1 MINTHFA
8 SPTKSSFETES
19 LSMSLMVSS
28 ETWSVRVNTKVS
40 FHSGSLPAPKTINP
54 KHLTSKK
61 ERLHIILH
69 SFIKHLIL

>member
-1 MINTHFA
+1 MINTHFD

-28 ETWSVRVNTKVS
+28 ETWLVRVNTKVS

-54 KHLTSKK
+54 KHLTRKK
-61 ERLHIILH
+61 DYILYFTH
-69 SFIKHLIL
+69 